1 MASKFWTETLPD
13 LDPIIFGPIA
23 DSMGKTREAEKR
35 EKALGESPKYEIPE
49 SVDQYE
55 EMMRTLSQ
63 GETPGYDLM
72 KEDIQERGA
81 ADMTGV
87 SQLSS
92 PEQALSGAGA
102 VSYDQMNQLSDLG
115 MRAFEWRDQANL
127 GYAGAM
133 QDTAQQEA
141 MQYEYNE
148 WLPWQIAKNEI
159 ASLRGAGQAAQQSG
173 TDTMGA
179 AGIQAVSMFSS

>member
-1 MASKFWTETLPD
+1 MATNWEKALGILEPLFSAPLVSGLNAID
-13 LDPIIFGPIA
+13 
-23 DSMGKTREAEKR
+23 EAKKR
-35 EKALGESPKYEIPE
+35 EKALGGPPQYEIPE

-63 GETPGYDLM
+63 GEVPGYGLM

-92 PEQALSGAGA
+92 PEQALSGVRE

-133 QDTAQQEA
+133 QNTAQQET